1 MHLNETE
8 KRMLGGKFGKAP
20 ELAMNILSEL
30 SELYGA
36 ERMMRFVYPNF
47 RFTCFLNVT

>member
-8 KRMLGGKFGKAP
+8 KRMLGGKLGKAP

-30 SELYGA
+30 GELYGA
-36 ERMMRFVYPNF
+36 ERMLEISQVHIDM
-47 RFTCFLNVT
+47 TL